1 MTVEQGRRL
10 RTGGGLALLLAGLI
24 AHVVSAQAIGGT
36 WVAYRDHVAGFVMLT
51 LVSGAILVGLGR
63 RFWRGRWD
71 ITWLS
76 LGVIQALIGLFVY
89 INRFSVHG

>member
-1 MTVEQGRRL
+1 VTVEQGRRL